1 MMSIPRYKGK
11 LPFVT
16 ADQMKEVD
24 RAMIEDFQI
33 DLIQMMENAGR
44 NLAHLARVRF
54 LNNNPADKKVV
65 VLAGSGGNGGGAL
78 TGARHLHNWGAEVN
92 VFLTRPSETL
102 APATFQQ
109 LEILHV
115 MKIPISLPGAIP
127 KLEETDL
134 IVDGIIGYS
143 LSGPPQG
150 SAADLIHWANE
161 QGFPILALD
170 VPSGIDA
177 TTGKVFD
184 LAIRASATMTLALP
198 KTGLRPPEAKA
209 FVGELYLADIGVP
222 SFLYKKI
229 DSGLDVGPIFA
240 ESDIL
245 RIEPESLNQ
254 TD

>member
-1 MMSIPRYKGK
+1 MGIPLYKGK
-11 LPFVT
+11 VPFVT
-16 ADQMKEVD
+16 ATQMKEVD
-24 RAMIEDFQI
+24 RAMIEDFHVE
-33 DLIQMMENAGR
+33 LIQMMENAGR

-54 LNNNPADKKVV
+54 LDNNPGRNKVV

-78 TGARHLHNWGAEVN
+78 VCARHMHNWGAEVHA
-92 VFLTRPSETL
+92 FLTRPSETL

-109 LEILHV
+109 LEILHS
-115 MKIPISLPGAIP
+115 MEIPISLPGAIP
-127 KLEETDL
+127 QLGAADL

-143 LSGPPQG
+143 LTGPPKG
-150 SAADLIHWANE
+150 PAADLIQWANE
-161 QGFPILALD
+161 QGFLILALD

-198 KTGLRPPEAKA
+198 KTGLLVPEAKA

-222 SFLYKKI
+222 SSLYTKI
-229 DSGLDVGPIFA
+229 DKNFDVGPIFA

-245 RIEPESLNQ
+245 RIEL
-254 TD
+254 

>member
-1 MMSIPRYKGK
+1 MDIPLYKGK
-11 LPFVT
+11 VPFVT

-24 RAMIEDFQI
+24 RAMIEDFHI
-33 DLIQMMENAGR
+33 ELTQMMENAGR
-44 NLAHLARVRF
+44 NLAHLARIKF
-54 LNNNPADKKVV
+54 LDSNPIDKKAV

-78 TGARHLHNWGAEVN
+78 ACARHLQNWGAEAN
-92 VFLTRPSETL
+92 VFVTRPSETL
-102 APATFQQ
+102 APATFHQ
-109 LEILHV
+109 LEILHR

-127 KLEETDL
+127 EPEEIDL

-143 LSGPPQG
+143 LSGPPKG

-161 QGFPILALD
+161 QGSPILALD

-184 LAIRASATMTLALP
+184 LAIKASATMTLALP
-198 KTGLRPPEAKA
+198 KTGLRAPEAKA

-222 SFLYKKI
+222 SRLYSERGWSFRV
-229 DSGLDVGPIFA
+229 DSIFS

-245 RIEPESLNQ
+245 RIEPA
-254 TD
+254 